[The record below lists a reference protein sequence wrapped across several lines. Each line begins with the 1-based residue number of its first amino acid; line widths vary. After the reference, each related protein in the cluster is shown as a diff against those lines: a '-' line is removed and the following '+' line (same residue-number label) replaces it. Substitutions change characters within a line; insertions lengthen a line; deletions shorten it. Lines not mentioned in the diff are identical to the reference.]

1 MEKRVIWDEQLD
13 AICQHRYFQFKQDS
27 HIEADVFC
35 GIIEEKTGKKTECN
49 YQCSEKVCGEL
60 TEEKIVKIIDLLEW
74 EWGYDG
80 IREDVRRI
88 LENEDIGGKK

>member
-1 MEKRVIWDEQLD
+1 MEKRVIWDENLD
-13 AICQHRYFQFKQDS
+13 VLCIHRYLQYKQDS
-27 HIEADVFC
+27 HIEVNAFC
-35 GIIEEKTGKKTECN
+35 MLAEEKTGEQTECKH
-49 YQCSEKVCGEL
+49 QCSEKVCGEL

-88 LENEDIGGKK
+88 LENEDN